1 MIKKL
6 VRHGNSRALII
17 DKPILELI
25 GAEEDGEFTITT
37 RDGRSLTITPV
48 RSAEEERRLA
58 FELAAEDALVRY
70 GETFSKLSSDE
81 RAEVLDAAAVEVNRT
96 WGGALKRLAE

>member
-25 GAEEDGEFTITT
+25 GANENSEFTITT
-37 RDGRSLTITPV
+37 DGTSLTITPV
-48 RSAEEERRLA
+48 NSAEEERRLA
-58 FELAAEDALVRY
+58 FEYAAEKALARY
-70 GETFSKLSSDE
+70 GTTFGRLSE
-81 RAEVLDAAAVEVNRT
+81 
-96 WGGALKRLAE
+96 

>member
-6 VRHGNSRALII
+6 VRHGNSRALVI

-25 GAEEDGEFTITT
+25 GANEDTEFTITT

-58 FELAAEDALVRY
+58 FEYAAE
-70 GETFSKLSSDE
+70 
-81 RAEVLDAAAVEVNRT
+81 EVNRT
-96 WGGALKRLAE
+96 WGPALQKLAE

>member
-25 GAEEDGEFTITT
+25 GANEDSEFTITT
-37 RDGRSLTITPV
+37 SDGKSLTITPV
-48 RSAEEERRLA
+48 NSAEEERRLA
-58 FELAAEDALVRY
+58 FEYAAEEAISRY
-70 GETFSKLSSDE
+70 GSTFERLS
-81 RAEVLDAAAVEVNRT
+81 R
-96 WGGALKRLAE
+96 

>member
-25 GAEEDGEFTITT
+25 GANEDSEFTIVT

-58 FELAAEDALVRY
+58 FEYAAE
-70 GETFSKLSSDE
+70 
-81 RAEVLDAAAVEVNRT
+81 EVNRT
-96 WGGALKRLAE
+96 WGSALKRLAE

>member
-25 GAEEDGEFTITT
+25 GATEDSEFTIIT
-37 RDGRSLTITPV
+37 DGRSLTITPV
-48 RSAEEERRLA
+48 VSIEEERRIA
-58 FELAAEDALVRY
+58 FEYAAKAALERY
-70 GETFSKLSSDE
+70 GSTFERLSK
-81 RAEVLDAAAVEVNRT
+81 
-96 WGGALKRLAE
+96 

>member
-25 GAEEDGEFTITT
+25 GANEDSEFTIIA

-58 FELAAEDALVRY
+58 FEHAAE
-70 GETFSKLSSDE
+70 
-81 RAEVLDAAAVEVNRT
+81 EVNRS
-96 WGGALKRLAE
+96 WGPALKKLAE